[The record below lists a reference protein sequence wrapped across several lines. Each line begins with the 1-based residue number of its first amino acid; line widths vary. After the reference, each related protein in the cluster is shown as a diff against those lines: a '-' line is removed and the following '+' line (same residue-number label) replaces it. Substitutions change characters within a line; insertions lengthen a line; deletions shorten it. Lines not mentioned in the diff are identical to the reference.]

1 MLQPVFRTMTLKR
14 GGKKNGQT
22 EAFPPVSYTH
32 LDVYKRQIEEIAR
45 VACELNQEMENI
57 GARRLHTIMEKV
69 LEEISYELP
78 DLDTKEIIIDRG
90 YVRNK
95 ILKIVKNKDLSK
107 YIL

>member
-1 MLQPVFRTMTLKR
+1 VRITFTPD
-14 GGKKNGQT
+14 
-22 EAFPPVSYTH
+22 S
-32 LDVYKRQIEEIAR
+32 IEEIAR

-69 LEEISYELP
+69 LEEISFNLP
-78 DLDTKEIIIDRG
+78 DVDTKEIIIDRG